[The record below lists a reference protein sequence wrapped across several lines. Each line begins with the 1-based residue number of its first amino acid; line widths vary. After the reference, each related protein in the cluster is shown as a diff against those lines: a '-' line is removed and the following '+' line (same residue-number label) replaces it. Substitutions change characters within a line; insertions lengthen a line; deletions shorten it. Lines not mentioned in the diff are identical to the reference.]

1 MSPNKPLTSQDNAN
15 CFGNVCKKNLNRS
28 TDVRS
33 LGPYVDARPAFP
45 FGTQQPLTS

>member
-28 TDVRS
+28 TDV
-33 LGPYVDARPAFP
+33 A
-45 FGTQQPLTS
+45 

>member
-15 CFGNVCKKNLNRS
+15 CFGNVCKKKIKQKYR
-28 TDVRS
+28 RS